1 MDKNN
6 QIHYHSK
13 EKLEVYKKYLERYIS
28 VMLNVSYD
36 NIAIIEPFAGKG
48 IADDGNKGSA
58 VLAKEVLLKFSSEK
72 NFNKIKLYLN
82 DKDKYE
88 DLKKNVESGD
98 LPIEISNKPAND
110 FIDYIL
116 NKTNYKTHRF
126 FFIDPFGYTQIS
138 KDTYTQ
144 LFNAR
149 NVDILIFIP
158 TYFIYRFLKGEE
170 TDHNYKPIADFLSY
184 FDIDK
189 EFAKKAKSDTEF
201 AEEIRKC
208 ISIKTES
215 DFVYKKQIKNE
226 IYNNTYHLFF
236 ISKHIYGA
244 VKFLE
249 TIDSIEKKNPDL
261 FFVSGITSDTDE
273 PLITYIM
280 KSNKLTN
287 CQIYRIGIS
296 LGFCE
301 TKQQKILDNLEKSNR
316 ILIQS
321 VGTKKRRSGCF
332 YTTHDNFNKQKE
344 RIYIMPNAEKKQ

>member
-6 QIHYHSK
+6 KINYHSK
-13 EKLEVYKKYLERYIS
+13 EKLEVYKKYLERYLS
-28 VMLNVSYD
+28 VMLNSPYD

-48 IADDGNKGSA
+48 IASDGNKGSA
-58 VLAKEVLLKFSSEK
+58 VLAKEVLLNFSSDK

-82 DKDKYE
+82 DKDNYE
-88 DLKKNVESGD
+88 DLNKNINPGS

-110 FIDYIL
+110 FIDGIL

-138 KDTYTQ
+138 KDTYTK

-158 TYFIYRFLKGEE
+158 TYFIYRFLNG
-170 TDHNYKPIADFLSY
+170 DDADPNYKPIADFLSY

-189 EFAKKAKSDTEF
+189 NIAKKAKSDTEF

-215 DFVYKKQIKNE
+215 AFVYKKQIRNE
-226 IYNNTYHLFF
+226 IYNSTYHLFF

-244 VKFLE
+244 DKFIE
-249 TIDSIEKKNPDL
+249 TIDRIEKDNPDL
-261 FFVSGITSDTDE
+261 FFVSGIISDIDDI
-273 PLITYIM
+273 LIKYIM
-280 KSNKLTN
+280 NSNKLTN
-287 CQIYRIGIS
+287 CQIYKIGIR
-296 LGFCE
+296 LGFSSSR
-301 TKQQKILDNLEKSNR
+301 QQKILDNLEISNR
-316 ILIQS
+316 ILVQS
-321 VGTKKRRSGCF
+321 IGTKKRRPGCF
-332 YTTHDNFNKQKE
+332 YTTYDNFNKQEE
-344 RIYIMPNAEKKQ
+344 RICIMPNTEKK